1 MNDAGQCFP
10 RAKGRYTIGIG
21 RRAAYLVL
29 GLMFGSDRMSER
41 TDMKSLNELYRIGM
55 GPSSSHTMAPRR
67 AAERFGER
75 NGNASAFRVTLF
87 GSLAATGAGHLTDEA
102 VRGAL
107 APHPVEIVWR
117 VEETLPLHPNG
128 MRFEAI
134 SASGEIA
141 DRWQVYSPGGGA
153 LLEEGGTEEADPVYP
168 DGSLSAIL
176 DRCAQ
181 TGEALW
187 EYVEAC
193 EGRGIWELLA
203 RVWQAMQQAI
213 ERGLTTEGRLPGG
226 IGVSRKARSLARR
239 AELFDEPL
247 ERRGLL
253 AAFAFSVAEE
263 NAAGGI
269 VVTAPTC
276 GSSGV
281 VPAVLRSM
289 TSMIECTQTDLL
301 HALAT
306 AGLIGN
312 LVKHNASISGA
323 EIGCQGEIG
332 TACAMA
338 AAAATQL
345 YGGTI
350 HQIEYAAEMG
360 IEHHLGLTCDPV
372 AGLVQIPCIERNASA
387 AMRALDAAQFSL
399 LLDGTHLISF
409 DDVVSVMNETGHALP
424 SLYRE
429 TAAGGLARAYE
440 RRRRS

>member
-1 MNDAGQCFP
+1 M
-10 RAKGRYTIGIG
+10 
-21 RRAAYLVL
+21 
-29 GLMFGSDRMSER
+29 
-41 TDMKSLNELYRIGM
+41 
-55 GPSSSHTMAPRR
+55 
-67 AAERFGER
+67 
-75 NGNASAFRVTLF
+75 
-87 GSLAATGAGHLTDEA
+87 
-102 VRGAL
+102 
-107 APHPVEIVWR
+107 
-117 VEETLPLHPNG
+117 
-128 MRFEAI
+128 
-134 SASGEIA
+134 
-141 DRWQVYSPGGGA
+141 
-153 LLEEGGTEEADPVYP
+153 
-168 DGSLSAIL
+168 
-176 DRCAQ
+176 
-181 TGEALW
+181 W

-193 EGRGIWELLA
+193 EGDGIWDLLA
-203 RVWQAMQQAI
+203 ADWLAMQEAI
-213 ERGLTTEGRLPGG
+213 ERGLATEGRLPGG
-226 IGVSRKARSLARR
+226 IGVSRKARSLARK

-253 AAFAFSVAEE
+253 AAFAFAVAEE

-289 TSMIECTQTDLL
+289 TSMVECTQTDLL

-409 DDVVSVMNETGHALP
+409 DDVVSVMRETGQALP

-429 TAAGGLARAYE
+429 TAEGGLARVYQ
-440 RRRRS
+440 RRHAGRD

>member
-1 MNDAGQCFP
+1 M
-10 RAKGRYTIGIG
+10 
-21 RRAAYLVL
+21 
-29 GLMFGSDRMSER
+29 E
-41 TDMKSLNELYRIGM
+41 SLTELYRVGM

-75 NGNASAFRVTLF
+75 NGNASAFRVTLY
-87 GSLAATGAGHLTDEA
+87 GSLAATGVGHLTDA
-102 VRGAL
+102 AIRAAL
-107 APHPVEIVWR
+107 APRPVEIIWR
-117 VEETLPLHPNG
+117 PEETLPLHPNG

-134 SASGEIA
+134 DASEDLV
-141 DRWQVYSPGGGA
+141 DRWEVYSPGGGA
-153 LLEEGGTEEADPVYP
+153 LLEEGKIVETISVYP
-168 DGSLSAIL
+168 DESLAAIL
-176 DRCAQ
+176 ERCERS
-181 TGEALW
+181 GESLW

-193 EGRGIWELLA
+193 EGNRIWDALA
-203 RVWQAMQQAI
+203 NVWRAMQQAI
-213 ERGLTTEGRLPGG
+213 ERGLATEGRLPGG
-226 IGVSRKARSLARR
+226 IGVSRKARSLARK
-239 AELFDEPL
+239 ATLFDEPL

-253 AAFAFSVAEE
+253 AAFAFAVAEE

-289 TSMIECTQTDLL
+289 DAMIECTQADLL

-409 DDVVSVMNETGHALP
+409 DDVVAVMNETGHALP

-429 TAAGGLARAYE
+429 TSEGGLARAYE
-440 RRRRS
+440 RRQADRG